1 VAAAAAM
8 DRELRGS
15 GAGVDSVAALVD
27 SATNSV
33 AAEEMAERVVATAE
47 A

>member
-1 VAAAAAM
+1 MAAAAAM

-15 GAGVDSVAALVD
+15 GAEVDSVAASVD

-33 AAEEMAERVVATAE
+33 AAEEMAERVVATAD